1 MSEDICD
8 IRCFDAAKVATVQEE
23 LALHNTLAI
32 SQLFKMLSDERRVK
46 ILYALA
52 TQEQLCVCDLALI
65 IGATV
70 ATASHHLRALSK
82 LMILTHDKIGKMVYY
97 KLENP
102 VIRHLV
108 LDILNHYQEGVI
120 YG

>member
-1 MSEDICD
+1 
-8 IRCFDAAKVATVQEE
+8 VQTVQEE
-23 LALHNTLAI
+23 LAAHDTLAV
-32 SQLFKMLSDERRVK
+32 SQLFKMLADERRIK

-70 ATASHHLRALSK
+70 ATTSHHLRALSR
-82 LMILTHDKIGKMVYY
+82 LAILTHEKIGKMVYY

-102 VIRHLV
+102 MIRHLV
-108 LDILNHYQEGVI
+108 LDVLLQNQEVVSHG
-120 YG
+120 